1 MPDATV
7 GAGFACADLTT
18 FCRLDELGLEVTGQR
33 LGPDRAVLAC
43 RVVEPAGSDERW
55 CRRCGCEGSPRDTVT
70 RRLAHEPFGWRPT
83 TLLVTIRRYRC
94 YGCGHVWRQDTSRAA
109 EPRAKLS
116 RRALR
121 WALEAIVVQHLT
133 VARIAEGLAVSWNTA
148 NDAVLAEGKRVLIDD
163 EHRFDGVHVIGVDE
177 HVWRHTRRGDK
188 YVTVIIDLTGI
199 RDGTGPARLLDM
211 VEGRSKQA
219 FKTWLAERPE
229 VWRDGIEVVAMD
241 GFTGFKT
248 ATAEE
253 LPDAVAVMDPFHV
266 VRLAGEALDQCRR
279 RIQQIIHG
287 HRGRKDDPLYR
298 ARRTLHTG
306 AELLTDKQK
315 TRLADLFD
323 TAIHGDAHVQVEA
336 TWGIYQRMI
345 AAYREPDRKLGKEL
359 MEKLIASLSTGVP
372 AALTELVTLGRTLK
386 KRADDVLAYF
396 DRPGTSNGPTEA
408 INGRLE
414 HLRGSAL
421 GFRNLTNYIARSLLE
436 TGGFRPLLHPR
447 L

>member
-1 MPDATV
+1 MPNAT
-7 GAGFACADLTT
+7 FARPDLTM
-18 FCRLDELGLEVTGQR
+18 FCRLDELGLVVVGQR
-33 LGPDRAVLAC
+33 LDPGRAVLAC
-43 RVVEPAGSDERW
+43 RVVEPDRW
-55 CRRCGCEGSPRDTVT
+55 CRRCGCEGAPRDSVV
-70 RRLAHEPFGWRPT
+70 RRLAHEPLGWRPT
-83 TLLVTIRRYRC
+83 TLEVTIRRYRC
-94 YGCGHVWRQDTSRAA
+94 TSCGHVWRQDTTLAA

-116 RRALR
+116 RRGLG
-121 WALEAIVVQHLT
+121 WALDGIVRQHLT
-133 VARIAEGLAVSWNTA
+133 VARVAEGLGVAWNTA

-163 EHRFDGVHVIGVDE
+163 PHRLDGVTAIGVDE

-219 FKTWLAERPE
+219 FKTWLAERSQA
-229 VWRDGIEVVAMD
+229 WRDRVEVVAMD

-248 ATAEE
+248 ATTEE

-266 VRLAGEALDQCRR
+266 VRLAGDALDQCRR
-279 RIQQIIHG
+279 RIQQATHG
-287 HRGRKDDPLYR
+287 HRGRKHDPLYR

-306 AELLTDKQK
+306 ADLLTDRQK
-315 TRLADLFD
+315 DRLVALF
-323 TAIHGDAHVQVEA
+323 AADAHVEVEA

-345 AAYREPDRKLGKEL
+345 GAYREPDRGHGKQL
-359 MEKLIASLSTGVP
+359 MQRLIASVSHGVP
-372 AALTELVTLGRTLK
+372 TALTELITLGRTLK
-386 KRADDVLAYF
+386 KRGADVLAYF
-396 DRPGTSNGPTEA
+396 ERPGTSNGPTEA

-436 TGGFRPLLHPR
+436 SGGFRPQLHPQ